1 MALSRGE
8 VIILIGGDCTVSI
21 GLVAAAR
28 GKVKRLG
35 LIYMDSQTD
44 LNTPATTDTGIL
56 DSMGL
61 AHMLGFATNPLSALG
76 GDVPLLDAGCV
87 CVFGFHPQRITSAE
101 HEVLSSEPI
110 RQYPAVQVTGNAA
123 VEASTAL
130 AEMEQACDA
139 FVLHFDVDVIDFS
152 AFPAADAPVYRGFG
166 LGFEE
171 SLGALAVFAA
181 SEKCMAVS
189 VTEFN
194 PDRDKDLE
202 LGRRLTSALSIA
214 LSGESTKSA
223 YQSAGI

>member
-8 VIILIGGDCTVSI
+8 VVVLVGGDCTVSI
-21 GLVAAAR
+21 GLVAAAGR
-28 GKVKRLG
+28 QVKRLG

-61 AHMLGFATNPLSALG
+61 AHMLGFVTNPLSTLG
-76 GDVPLLDAGCV
+76 EDVPLLDAGRV
-87 CVFGFHPQRITSAE
+87 CAFGFHPQRITAAE
-101 HEVLSSEPI
+101 HEVLSSKPI

-123 VEASTAL
+123 AEASTAL
-130 AEMEQACDA
+130 AEMERACDA
-139 FVLHFDVDVIDFS
+139 FVLHFDVDVIDFTE
-152 AFPAADAPVYRGFG
+152 FPAADAPVYRGFG

-171 SLGALAVFAA
+171 SLEALGVFAA
-181 SEKCMAVS
+181 SEKCIAVS

-202 LGRRLTSALSIA
+202 LGRRLTAALSRA
-214 LSGESTKSA
+214 FSGERTKSA
-223 YQSAGI
+223 YRTAGI